1 MAVLNQQ
8 QVDQRWIEGNCERF
22 ALFAVKNV
30 TSGDTVDLG
39 TYFRTIMQTFWMG
52 ATVSGVAAG
61 TFTGTVATAPAGLTN
76 AGAFLLVQG
85 VAF

>member
-1 MAVLNQQ
+1 MAVLNPQ
-8 QVDQRWIEGNCERF
+8 QVDQRWLEGNCERF

-30 TSGDTVDLG
+30 TSGDTADLSA
-39 TYFRTIMQTFWMG
+39 YFRTIMQTFWMG

-61 TFTGTVATAPAGLTN
+61 TFNGTVATAPAGLTN

-85 VAF
+85 VSL